1 MLMEGLLSGI
11 VSSSTRVKLLVRIF
25 ANPKASS
32 YLRGLSTELSLSTNS
47 VREELNRL
55 SKAHLVSS
63 FKNGREVHYRAN
75 RDHPLFDELISIVQK
90 VLGID
95 KITDHVINRLGKLEK
110 ALLIDDYA
118 LGKDT
123 GIIDLVLVGEI
134 DQNNL
139 VDVVAKAE
147 KYVKRKIRTLTLRPD
162 EYDLLAE
169 QLLKKPYLVLWE
181 SSSGVGT
188 NGQAARSGTGG

>member
-25 ANPKASS
+25 ANPQASS
-32 YLRGLSTELSLSTNS
+32 YLRGLASELNLSTNS

-55 SKAHLVSS
+55 SKAQLVSS
-63 FKNGREVHYRAN
+63 FKNGREVHYQAN

-95 KITDHVINRLGKLEK
+95 KIIDQVINRLGKLEK

-123 GIIDLVLVGEI
+123 GIIDLILVGQI

-147 KYVKRKIRTLTLRPD
+147 KYVKRKIRTLTLRPE
-162 EYDLLAE
+162 EYELLAA

-181 SSSGVGT
+181 SSWGARANS
-188 NGQAARSGTGG
+188 QAARIETGS